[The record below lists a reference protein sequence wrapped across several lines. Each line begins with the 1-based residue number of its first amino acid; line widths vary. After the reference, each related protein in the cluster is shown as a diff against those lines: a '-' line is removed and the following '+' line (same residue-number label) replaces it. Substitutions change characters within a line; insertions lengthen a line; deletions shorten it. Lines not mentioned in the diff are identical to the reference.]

1 MSASPTYLHLWAI
14 TNVQALL
21 YVLAATVALLLN
33 LLYIA
38 MFLEAILSW
47 FLPEDR
53 LIMVI
58 LTTIT
63 SPIVL
68 PVRMLLSRIPAIAR
82 LPIDLSF
89 LAAFILLNVVSSMLP
104 ALPMP

>member
-1 MSASPTYLHLWAI
+1 M
-14 TNVQALL
+14 L
-21 YVLAATVALLLN
+21 YVLAASVAIVLN

-47 FLPEDR
+47 FMPEDR
-53 LIMVI
+53 MIMVV
-58 LTTIT
+58 LTAIT

-68 PVRMLLSRIPAIAR
+68 PVRMLLSRIPALAR

-89 LAAFILLNVVSSMLP
+89 FVAFLLLGVISSMLP
-104 ALPMP
+104 ALPLP

>member
-1 MSASPTYLHLWAI
+1 MQT
-14 TNVQALL
+14 LL
-21 YVLAATVALLLN
+21 YLLAATVAIVLN
-33 LLYIA
+33 FLYIA

-47 FLPEDR
+47 FIPEDR
-53 LIMVI
+53 MIMVVLI
-58 LTTIT
+58 AIT

-89 LAAFILLNVVSSMLP
+89 LVAFLLLGAVSSMLP
-104 ALPMP
+104 ALPLP

>member
-1 MSASPTYLHLWAI
+1 MT
-14 TNVQALL
+14 TNVQILL
-21 YVLAATVALLLN
+21 YVLAASVAIVLN

-47 FLPEDR
+47 FMPEDR
-53 LIMVI
+53 MIMVV
-58 LTTIT
+58 LTAIT

-68 PVRMLLSRIPAIAR
+68 PVRMLLSRIPALAR

-89 LAAFILLNVVSSMLP
+89 FVAFLLLGVISSMLP
-104 ALPMP
+104 ALPLP

>member
-1 MSASPTYLHLWAI
+1 VT
-14 TNVQALL
+14 TNVQILL
-21 YVLAATVALLLN
+21 YVLAASVAIVLN

-47 FLPEDR
+47 FMPEDR
-53 LIMVI
+53 MIMVV
-58 LTTIT
+58 LTAIT

-68 PVRMLLSRIPAIAR
+68 PVRMLLSRIPALAR

-89 LAAFILLNVVSSMLP
+89 FVAFLLLGVISSMLP
-104 ALPMP
+104 ALPLP

>member
-1 MSASPTYLHLWAI
+1 ML
-14 TNVQALL
+14 
-21 YVLAATVALLLN
+21 
-33 LLYIA
+33 
-38 MFLEAILSW
+38 LEAILSW

-63 SPIVL
+63 SPVVF

-89 LAAFILLNVVSSMLP
+89 FVAFLLLGLVSGLLP
-104 ALPMP
+104 TLPLP

>member
-1 MSASPTYLHLWAI
+1 
-14 TNVQALL
+14 
-21 YVLAATVALLLN
+21 
-33 LLYIA
+33 

-47 FLPEDR
+47 FIPEDR
-53 LIMVI
+53 MIMVVLI
-58 LTTIT
+58 AIT

-89 LAAFILLNVVSSMLP
+89 LVAFLLLGAVSSMLP
-104 ALPMP
+104 ALPLP

>member
-1 MSASPTYLHLWAI
+1 MQT
-14 TNVQALL
+14 LL
-21 YVLAATVALLLN
+21 YILAASVGVLLN
-33 LLYIA
+33 FLYIA
-38 MFLEAILSW
+38 MLLEAILSW

-63 SPIVL
+63 SPVVF

-89 LAAFILLNVVSSMLP
+89 FVAFLLLGLVSGLLP
-104 ALPMP
+104 TLPLP

>member
-1 MSASPTYLHLWAI
+1 
-14 TNVQALL
+14 
-21 YVLAATVALLLN
+21 
-33 LLYIA
+33 
-38 MFLEAILSW
+38 MFLEAVLSW

-53 LIMVI
+53 LIMVV

-63 SPIVL
+63 SPIVF

-89 LAAFILLNVVSSMLP
+89 FVAFLLLGLLSGLLP
-104 ALPMP
+104 ALPLP

>member
-1 MSASPTYLHLWAI
+1 MQT
-14 TNVQALL
+14 LL
-21 YVLAATVALLLN
+21 YILAASVGVLLN
-33 LLYIA
+33 FLYIA
-38 MFLEAILSW
+38 MFLEAVLSW

-53 LIMVI
+53 LIMVV

-63 SPIVL
+63 SPIVF

-89 LAAFILLNVVSSMLP
+89 FVAFLLLGLLSGLLP
-104 ALPMP
+104 ALPLP